1 MRRNGEELRTGEGAA
16 DLNPSEV
23 SIGPAPE

>member
-1 MRRNGEELRTGEGAA
+1 MSRDGEELRTGEGAA
-16 DLNPSEV
+16 DVNPSEV